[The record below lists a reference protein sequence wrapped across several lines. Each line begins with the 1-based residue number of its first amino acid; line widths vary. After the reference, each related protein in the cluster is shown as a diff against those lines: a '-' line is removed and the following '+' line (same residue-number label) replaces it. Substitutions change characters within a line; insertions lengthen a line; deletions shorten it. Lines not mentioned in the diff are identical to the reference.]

1 MRKILTMMTLC
12 AIAGISLNV
21 NLKSGSVSA
30 NISEVTL
37 ANVEALARAEDPN
50 VICYFGGS
58 IDCPISR
65 VKVLYVRER

>member
-30 NISEVTL
+30 NINEVTL
-37 ANVEALARAEDPN
+37 ANVEALANEEDPT
-50 VICYFGGS
+50 VICHHIGS
-58 IDCPISR
+58 LDCPNSR
-65 VKVLYVRER
+65 VKVLYTELR